1 VGVLPAWYVQETG
14 HLPSAQWYIANELL
28 NEDPGTRPTILLASK
43 PEKVGEFG
51 ENPGAVIS
59 SVALYRLWQK
69 TMRGEI
75 DKDEARSMLRDCR
88 GQFIV

>member
-1 VGVLPAWYVQETG
+1 L
-14 HLPSAQWYIANELL
+14 YIANELL
-28 NEDPGTRPTILLASK
+28 NEDPGTPPTILLASK
-43 PEKVGEFG
+43 PEEVGEFG

-69 TMRGEI
+69 LAEDHAREI
-75 DKDEARSMLRDCR
+75 DKDKARSMLRDCR